1 MKSLDEKAIEIFISW
16 NNAFNSRDLEKQVT
30 YMHFPHLR
38 LANNKFELWKTAND
52 FRESHEEM
60 TKKLTSENWSYTET
74 ISIDPIQFNED
85 KVHLA
90 ITQARKNIDGFK
102 YNVFDT
108 LWIFTIINGDLKV
121 QFRSSFLKNTIANGV
136 GASEVFSIL

>member
-1 MKSLDEKAIEIFISW
+1 MKSLAEKAIEIFISW

-60 TKKLTSENWSYTET
+60 TKKLFSENWNDTET

-90 ITQARKNIDGFK
+90 ITQARKNIDGFQ

>member
-1 MKSLDEKAIEIFISW
+1 MKSLAEKAIEIFISW

-60 TKKLTSENWSYTET
+60 TKKLFSENWNDTET

>member
-60 TKKLTSENWSYTET
+60 TKKLISENWSYTET
-74 ISIDPIQFNED
+74 LSIDPIQFNED

-90 ITQARKNIDGFK
+90 ITQARKNIDGFQ